1 MLYPVSIQPVWWLLQ
16 LQNLAES
23 NIDVAKET
31 AALLLGLGDP
41 DDLED
46 YDYGEYDAHDEEK
59 WHLTELT
66 MPELID
72 LEDPY
77 ERCYEEDEDP
87 EEGETEDSE
96 DGENQEVGEEE

>member
-1 MLYPVSIQPVWWLLQ
+1 MKSFSEDHVSDFYIDIGFCQILQ
-16 LQNLAES
+16 IGKICVFAE
-23 NIDVAKET
+23 DVQLTKVVAVIIYLIET
-31 AALLLGLGDP
+31 VR
-41 DDLED
+41 
-46 YDYGEYDAHDEEK
+46 
-59 WHLTELT
+59 
-66 MPELID
+66 PELID